1 MIPNG
6 HINKYLQALPPLARH
21 AITSNLRQPK
31 FHHPPHDLHKCI
43 HRALLLLRAAHCD
56 FRHFALEDRAVALE
70 DRAVALED
78 RADFTFI
85 EEYLITK
92 ILCSQKLTQLLH

>member
-21 AITSNLRQPK
+21 AITSNRRQPK
-31 FHHPPHDLHKCI
+31 LHHPPHDLHKCI

-56 FRHFALEDRAVALE
+56 FRHFAHE

-92 ILCSQKLTQLLH
+92 ILFSQKLTQLLH

>member
-6 HINKYLQALPPLARH
+6 HINKYLQALPPLTRH
-21 AITSNLRQPK
+21 AITSNRRQPK
-31 FHHPPHDLHKCI
+31 LHHPPHDLHKSI

-70 DRAVALED
+70 DRV
-78 RADFTFI
+78 DFTFI